1 MRGLAVITRFV
12 VDRGGHRQRALAQR
26 GQIGCRNIQRPRP
39 VVRDGCGVG
48 FAAQRYGD
56 GLTRLRAGRAAH
68 GQRLL
73 CFCRVQHIVSRQRR
87 NAHDRRSG
95 IHADAVG
102 RRRAVARAVLRRHGH
117 LIARAIGQGA
127 HVCGRNGGRPAAVA
141 MDGGRIALAVQRHGD
156 LRTAGELGAGA
167 VNHQGRTGFS
177 RVDDVI
183 AAEGIDGQRHG
194 GRVHYHIVGLGAA
207 VARAVGNRRAEGH
220 GAVVQRGNHAGR
232 HAHAPVTAGVNGG
245 GVLVRTDGDDQLIAD
260 ARAGCRAADD
270 LRLPVLHAVDDVI
283 ARDGVKADG
292 RRRGIKRNRFAR
304 AARVTRGVAHADL
317 HGVAVIRQRGQV
329 GARHVHAPDTALLHL
344 RGIALTAQRHGDRL
358 PDFRRGGAG
367 NGHARSRF
375 AAVNHVIA
383 SDGIDAHGWRGRI
396 HAVLA
401 ARRGAVAVRVGDAH
415 LHAGIAVLQARE
427 IGGRHGGRPVTVGID
442 FRSVR
447 LAAEGDGNGLV
458 FLHVRGA
465 AGQHQIRAFL
475 RRVNHVVGGNRI
487 DADSHC

>member
-1 MRGLAVITRFV
+1 MRGLAVITRFI
-12 VDRGGHRQRALAQR
+12 VDRGGHRQRALAQG
-26 GQIGCRNIQRPRP
+26 GQVCRRHVERPGAVVCHGCS
-39 VVRDGCGVG
+39 VG
-48 FAAQRYGD
+48 FAAQRHGD

-73 CFCRVQHIVSRQRR
+73 CFKRVQHIVSRQRR
-87 NAHDRRSG
+87 NAHNRRSS
-95 IHADAVG
+95 IHADAVR
-102 RRRAVARAVLRRHGH
+102 RRRAVSRAVLRRHGH
-117 LIARAIGQGA
+117 LIARAIGQRA
-127 HVCGRNGGRPAAVA
+127 HVGGRNGGRPTAVA
-141 MDGGRIALAVQRHGD
+141 LDGGRIALAVQRHGD

-177 RVDDVI
+177 RVNDVI
-183 AAEGIDGQRHG
+183 SANGVDGQRHG
-194 GRVHYHIVGLGAA
+194 GGVHYHIVGLGAA

-232 HAHAPVTAGVNGG
+232 HAHAPVTSSVNGG

-260 ARAGCRAADD
+260 ARAGGGAADD
-270 LRLPVLHAVDDVI
+270 LRLPVLHAVNDVI
-283 ARDGVKADG
+283 ARDVVKADG

-317 HGVAVIRQRGQV
+317 HGVAVIRQCGQV
-329 GARHVHAPDTALLHL
+329 CARHVHAPDTALLHL
-344 RGIALTAQRHGDRL
+344 RGIALTVQRHGDRL
-358 PDFRRGGAG
+358 TDFRRGGAG

-375 AAVNHVIA
+375 AGVNHVIA
-383 SDGIDAHGWRGRI
+383 CDRIDGHGWRGGV
-396 HAVLA
+396 HAVLP

-415 LHAGIAVLQARE
+415 LHAGIAVFKARE
-427 IGGRHGGRPVTVGID
+427 IRRRHGGRPVTVSIHLRGV
-442 FRSVR
+442 S